1 MSTASAKPATK
12 AVSWKVTSLFGDRKT
27 VSHTVGGKEI
37 QFGTIRVSTL
47 LALRTII
54 PEAAKALS
62 MILNPTQGDRKTTEV
77 NRQKE
82 GGGGFERIVEL
93 SETDLSVIRYRAQ
106 HNSEA
111 WECLS
116 KLLTSD
122 DCRNVV
128 ASMIIESLAYNF
140 EEGATPPTVEEF
152 LADVDLPEFVD
163 CIIGVFKANKDAFG
177 PFGKAVEGWVGKV
190 ASAAVEAETP
200 ANPSEIPLTPGPD
213 SKTT

>member
-1 MSTASAKPATK
+1 MTKPVTK

-27 VSHTVGGKEI
+27 VSHTIGGKET

-82 GGGGFERIVEL
+82 GGGFERIVRL

-122 DCRNVV
+122 ACRDVV

-140 EEGATPPTVEEF
+140 EAGATPPTVEEF

-163 CIIGVFKANKDAFG
+163 CIIGVFRANKDAFG
-177 PFGKAVEGWVGKV
+177 PFGKAVEAWVGKA
-190 ASAAVEAETP
+190 ASAAAEAETPP
-200 ANPSEIPLTPGPD
+200 ANPSEIQSTLGPD